1 MEIFRFA
8 THGDRHANR
17 WPSSVSTGDDSRSNG
32 CGRDTHA
39 FLQTARNSAR
49 VGDRCCGH
57 VCHGSSDSAALV
69 RPSLELATVGM
80 HLNRLCYRI
89 GSIPGLLVRV
99 ATLLR
104 P

>member
-1 MEIFRFA
+1 MGLSVA
-8 THGDRHANR
+8 ASGDRRASR
-17 WPSSVSTGDDSRSNG
+17 WPSSVRTGDDSRSNG

-39 FLQTARNSAR
+39 FLQAARNPVR
-49 VGDRCCGH
+49 VGDRRCGH

-69 RPSLELATVGM
+69 RPSLELATVGV